1 MIPQDVEGSR
11 EEVLRRV
18 LTALDTP
25 AQSGVRSDHIPRAY
39 RRSSHLD
46 GASRIALFAERLS
59 DYGVTVHR
67 TSRTG
72 LAVAVAAAVGPQRPV
87 VVAQG
92 LDLAWLP
99 PGLDQLVDGP
109 AVPVA
114 SLDLAAAAVTT
125 CAAAIA
131 ETGTLILDGGTGQ
144 GRRAL
149 TLIPDHHVC
158 IVPVELVFS
167 TVAEAIRQLE
177 PSRPLTFISG
187 PSATSDIE
195 LSRVEGVHGPRLLN
209 VVILER

>member
-18 LTALDTP
+18 LTALDTR

-39 RRSSHLD
+39 RRLSHLD
-46 GASRIALFAERLS
+46 GASRVALFAERLS

-67 TSRTG
+67 TSPTG
-72 LAVAVAAAVGPQRPV
+72 LAAAVGAAVGPQRPV
-87 VVAQG
+87 AVAPG
-92 LDLAWLP
+92 LDLDWLP
-99 PGLDQLVDGP
+99 PGLDPLVDGP
-109 AVPVA
+109 AIPVV
-114 SLDLAAAAVTT
+114 SLDLAATAVTT

-131 ETGTLILDGGTGQ
+131 ETGTLVLDGGSGQ

-158 IVPVELVFS
+158 IVPVELIFS

-195 LSRVEGVHGPRLLN
+195 LSRVEGVHGPRLLD
-209 VVILER
+209 VILLER